1 MAQEWDE
8 DYRQEMEKVIDLLE
22 ECDIDFKVEGD
33 NEIWVLIIR
42 MHSFE

>member
-8 DYRQEMEKVIDLLE
+8 DYRQEMEMVIDLLE

-33 NEIWVLIIR
+33 KILTKGDVEYALL
-42 MHSFE
+42 